1 MKSCLSKGVNIVLGA
16 TGALL
21 MQRPG
26 HEMQMKR
33 TREGESI
40 DSSVLTGGKKRKS

>member
-1 MKSCLSKGVNIVLGA
+1 MTPFTEEVLIKRIKDCFWA

-26 HEMQMKR
+26 HEMQMKG
-33 TREGESI
+33 TAEG
-40 DSSVLTGGKKRKS
+40 RR

>member
-1 MKSCLSKGVNIVLGA
+1 MTPFTEEVLIKRSKDRFGA

-33 TREGESI
+33 TREG
-40 DSSVLTGGKKRKS
+40 G